1 MIREIVC
8 GLSDMYGVTKI
19 LGIQVKVITSCREV
33 HIKHVINHS
42 TTPGVCQHSFDVL
55 VFIFS

>member
-19 LGIQVKVITSCREV
+19 LGIQVKVITSCCKV
-33 HIKHVINHS
+33 HIKHAINHS
-42 TTPGVCQHSFDVL
+42 SPGVLQHSFDVL
-55 VFIFS
+55 MFIFS